1 MAKND
6 TDTTQVDFSKS
17 AEDFFLRP
25 GIDAGLASCE
35 TITHHWRPTDRAKI
49 CGFAVS
55 KFDDHNRRVNDII
68 DGYTDRRA
76 FTSAIEFN
84 TVPVVADQLK
94 VVKNLML
101 VSGRGFMSG
110 AGGSRLRN
118 QFIWNHG
125 PNGYENEAEM
135 VASFEAAQ
143 SAKTNSGLPDF
154 DGDISQLPFVI
165 EARNLKNYFHFLTE
179 TLPRLEIAEDIDHR
193 GPIVI
198 TYPEQAVGGFVM
210 TFITALYPDIADQVI
225 LQPAPYAVDRA
236 LTTFTFD
243 HYYFQASPSLMP
255 SVDDHAPRSWV
266 WQGRRATR
274 GTFLTLELNRIHDI
288 QRRLRRRALAAVAG
302 METDHLPRRFW
313 VERSGDTARDRAL
326 KNEKKLVE
334 QLRLIGFEVIR
345 FEDYSPLE
353 QIALM
358 ANCEVMASHHGA
370 GYANM
375 MFAAHDAHVIEIST
389 PQVAAARWSDF
400 IPLAHVAGCHYV
412 SFFADH
418 DWATP
423 EKEPKYDSDG
433 LVPVAVHDASIKT
446 IARYVRG
453 LTGDFPTNANKNE
466 VILTARHLRR
476 SKSFKALRRYLDAF
490 PKYVQA
496 EGTLL
501 QIYAKACD
509 ETGDPHTT
517 FDALSALWEM
527 DRTRFQT
534 LEWMI
539 WLTKRIKRP
548 DLSHLLVEEHAN
560 TFPDRHAKFLSKI
573 RWYQRLKSG

>member
-210 TFITALYPDIADQVI
+210 AFITALYPDIADQVI

-501 QIYAKACD
+501 QII
-509 ETGDPHTT
+509 H
-517 FDALSALWEM
+517 SN
-527 DRTRFQT
+527 
-534 LEWMI
+534 
-539 WLTKRIKRP
+539 
-548 DLSHLLVEEHAN
+548 V
-560 TFPDRHAKFLSKI
+560 
-573 RWYQRLKSG
+573 